1 MFYIICTEQKNIRM
15 KVLLLRKKGIMKME
29 EISQTDQTV
38 MQIIMSAGN
47 AKGIAYEA
55 LKLAKSDDFDG
66 SREKLKEANEVIT
79 EAHNAQSQWLAAEAR
94 GEAEQITALF
104 VHAQDHL
111 MTTMTEMNFI
121 TEIIE
126 LREEISQNK

>member
-1 MFYIICTEQKNIRM
+1 MT
-15 KVLLLRKKGIMKME
+15 
-29 EISQTDQTV
+29 EISLADQTV
-38 MQIIMSAGN
+38 MQIIMAAGN

-55 LKLAKSDDFDG
+55 LKEAKGGNFEG
-66 SREKLKEANEVIT
+66 AENNLKEAHNVIT

-94 GEAEQITALF
+94 GEADQITALF

-121 TEIIE
+121 KEVIE
-126 LREEISQNK
+126 LRKEIQT